1 MDPRTSLTS
10 VGFSTAAVRA
20 LRKLKKRYAAGEMG
34 ETFDEAERRRLLFLR
49 WRLQRESRSEITD
62 SVEP

>member
-1 MDPRTSLTS
+1 MDSRTSLTS

-20 LRKLKKRYAAGEMG
+20 LNKLKKRYAAGEMG

-49 WRLQRESRSEITD
+49 WLLGENRVRR
-62 SVEP
+62 

>member
-1 MDPRTSLTS
+1 MDSRTSLTS

-49 WRLQRESRSEITD
+49 WLLEENRVRD
-62 SVEP
+62 N